1 MNQRINNGDCSRTI
15 LLEAS
20 HKTNFVYEIE
30 SVTFSK
36 EQLRHINSIN
46 TQAKI
51 KDRISE
57 IQQLN
62 GCFNFVD
69 IESKMFMNNL
79 VLIDS
84 FLPQITSEA
93 LKLFFTTNLASI
105 KDITI
110 LLERNNPLK
119 FNTENNHRFYE
130 YKLKRLLAELA
141 LGMGAN
147 ENWSKKRITN
157 RGYSFPEGDKHL
169 ATSPTYSEKTINE
182 YLFNNSQFEIANA
195 IDNNS
200 GTIENYGD
208 KWIFKLNLQISLN
221 NKQ

>member
-1 MNQRINNGDCSRTI
+1 MNQRIDNGDYSRTI
-15 LLEAS
+15 LLRAS
-20 HKTNFVYEIE
+20 NKTNFIYEIE
-30 SVTFSK
+30 NTTFSK
-36 EQLRHINSIN
+36 EQLRYISSIT
-46 TQAKI
+46 TQTKI
-51 KDRISE
+51 KDRINE

-62 GCFNFVD
+62 GCFHFLGT
-69 IESKMFMNNL
+69 ESRMFMNNL

-84 FLPQITSEA
+84 FLPQIASEA

-157 RGYSFPEGDKHL
+157 KCYSFPEGDKHL

-182 YLFNNSQFEIANA
+182 YLFNNSQFEIANT
-195 IDNNS
+195 INNNF

-208 KWIFKLNLQISLN
+208 KWVFKLNLQISLN